1 MSRIL
6 EVETSHGG
14 LAARLWLNRPEVHNA
29 LNAELV
35 AALTDMLRGITLRSR
50 ERVVVLGG
58 RGPSFCAG
66 GDIGDMRAAG
76 TASME
81 ENRAEATRLA
91 ALFAAVAECPRP
103 VVARVHGNVFGG
115 GTGLAA
121 AADLAVGTRD
131 AVFAISEVRLGIMPG
146 VISPYLL
153 RRMGDRFARPLMLT
167 GHRFDGVR
175 AAEVGLL
182 HRAVEPAALD
192 ATVDKVVGELLAGGP
207 HAQARVKEVLRL
219 NAESHFAEVVRLMP
233 GLLAEVRATDE
244 AREGFTAF
252 FEKRK
257 PAWAAEAE
265 AAGGGSGGAGG
276 RSPERS

>member
-1 MSRIL
+1 MGKIL
-6 EVETSHGG
+6 EVESSHGG
-14 LAARLWLNRPEVHNA
+14 LVARVWLNRPEVHNA
-29 LNAELV
+29 LNAELAEALI
-35 AALTDMLRGITLRSR
+35 AALGAVGAGTRA
-50 ERVVVLGG
+50 RVIVLGG

-66 GDIGDMRAAG
+66 GDIGGMRAAAA
-76 TASME
+76 ASME
-81 ENRAEATRLA
+81 ENRAEAARLA
-91 ALFAAVAECPRP
+91 AMFAAVAECPRP

-121 AADLAVGTRD
+121 AADIAVGTRD

-182 HRAVEPAALD
+182 HRAVDGDALD
-192 ATVDKVVGELLAGGP
+192 RTVDSVVGELLQGGP

-219 NAESHFAEVVRLMP
+219 NADSRFADAVRQMP
-233 GLLAEVRATDE
+233 GLLAEIRATDE
-244 AREGFTAF
+244 AREGFAAF

-257 PAWAAEAE
+257 PSWAAEAE
-265 AAGGGSGGAGG
+265 AAA
-276 RSPERS
+276 RADFRTPEKP